1 VLLASLNSSPFNLH
15 IMLSKF
21 SGAALAALAAG
32 LVGQSLAT
40 PVPIVVHPGNAD
52 DIIITSDDTLNGTL
66 AGGST
71 HKANGADIVNGA
83 NNVNGNA
90 QLGLAFQNH
99 FGGAINVYVTGQDT
113 KGDVVFVT
121 SNGQFYYPAS
131 TTSSTPVPI
140 TDNVAIPVGQGSA
153 SSITL
158 PDYLSSGRIWV
169 AAGNLQFFVV
179 DAGGAT
185 GLVEPSATNPS
196 DPSAGLNWGF
206 VELTNNDG
214 GIYADISYV
223 DFLGMPLGISLQS
236 ADGTQAAKG
245 VAAGAISGVCSALQ
259 AQGAADGAPWGDLC
273 VTDTSGNL
281 IRVIA
286 PIDYLSLNP
295 SGFGNY
301 WSSYV
306 SQVWD
311 HYSSNTLSIDTQ
323 VGAGVV
329 GCTVSGGVLN
339 CAGDNRGYAQPTA
352 ADIFGCNS
360 GPFAIQASDND
371 VHRAVVPRLCAA
383 FNRSTLL
390 LNGGNLQPGLP
401 ASDFYTVS
409 PSNYFS
415 KFVHQFELD
424 GLGYA
429 FSYDDV
435 SATGAPGV
443 AGLVSDGSPQV
454 LTVIIGGP

>member
-1 VLLASLNSSPFNLH
+1 MLLAFFYSYLFNRA

-21 SGAALAALAAG
+21 SAALLAG
-32 LVGQSLAT
+32 LIGQSLAA
-40 PVPIVVHPGNAD
+40 PLVVHPGTAD
-52 DIIITSDDTLNGTL
+52 DIIITAEDTLNGTL

-71 HKANGADIVNGA
+71 GKVGADVVTDVVNSINIA
-83 NNVNGNA
+83 NGNA
-90 QLGLAFQNH
+90 QLSLSFVNH
-99 FGGAINVYVTGQDT
+99 FAGSVNVYVTGQDSNANI
-113 KGDVVFVT
+113 VFVT
-121 SNGQFYYPAS
+121 SNGQFFYPAS

-140 TDNVAIPVGQGSA
+140 TDNIAIPVGQGSTG
-153 SSITL
+153 SVTL
-158 PDYLSSGRIWV
+158 PDYLSSGRIWI
-169 AAGNLQFFVV
+169 AAGALQFFVV
-179 DAGGAT
+179 DAGGRT
-185 GLVEPSATNPS
+185 GLVEPSAINPS

-206 VELTNNDG
+206 VELTNNAD

-236 ADGTQAAKG
+236 ADGTQSAQG
-245 VAAGAISGVCSALQ
+245 VASSAISGVCSALQ

-286 PIDYLSLNP
+286 PIDYISLVP
-295 SGFGNY
+295 SAFSNY
-301 WSSYV
+301 WTSYIN
-306 SQVWD
+306 QVWD
-311 HYSSNTLSIDTQ
+311 KYSSATLNIDTQ
-323 VGAGVV
+323 AAAGVV
-329 GCTVSGGVLN
+329 GCTVSGGQLN

-360 GPFAIQASDND
+360 GPFAILSSDND

-383 FNRSTLL
+383 FNRATLL
-390 LNGGNLQPGLP
+390 IDGGDLQPGP
-401 ASDFYTVS
+401 PTSDFYTVA
-409 PSNYFS
+409 PSNFFS

-435 SATGAPGV
+435 AASGTPGV

-454 LTVIIGGP
+454 LTTIIGGP